1 MEETLQPRIKAI
13 IGLGNPGKRYEN
25 TRHNLGFEVVDL
37 LKGIS
42 EFIAGKGNYFC
53 CQTEVSNSKVVL
65 LKPTTYMNL
74 SGLAVRE
81 FAESEGMRPNEML
94 VISDDFNLPLG
105 RIRLRESGSDGGHNG
120 LASIIYHL
128 NSDNF
133 PRIRM
138 GIGPISE
145 GILAER
151 FVLERFR
158 DEELPAARE
167 MIERAA
173 EAAGVWLV
181 DGYEKTAA
189 RFNPYG
195 CSIGP

>member
-1 MEETLQPRIKAI
+1 
-13 IGLGNPGKRYEN
+13 LGNPGKRYEH

-37 LKGIS
+37 LKGKS
-42 EFIAGKGNYFC
+42 EFIDSKGRYFC

-74 SGLAVRE
+74 SGVAVLE
-81 FAESEGMRPNEML
+81 FAESEGVRPDEML

-105 RIRLRESGSDGGHNG
+105 RIRLREFGSDGGHNG

-138 GIGPISE
+138 GIGPVPE
-145 GILAER
+145 GMPAER
-151 FVLERFR
+151 FVLERFN
-158 DEELPAARE
+158 DEELPAVRE
-167 MIERAA
+167 IIERAA
-173 EAAGVWLV
+173 EAAGMWLV

-189 RFNPYG
+189 LFNRA
-195 CSIGP
+195 IIEN